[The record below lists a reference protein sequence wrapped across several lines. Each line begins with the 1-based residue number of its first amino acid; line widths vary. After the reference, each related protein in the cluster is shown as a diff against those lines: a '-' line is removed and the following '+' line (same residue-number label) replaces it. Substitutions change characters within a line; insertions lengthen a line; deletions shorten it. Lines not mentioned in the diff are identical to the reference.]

1 MNTNNQTTIDPDQV
15 QQFSNLS
22 NEWWNPKGKFKPL
35 HKFNPI
41 RLTYIRDQ
49 LCKHFDRDHQSLKAL
64 DGLKILDVG
73 CGGGLITEPLCR
85 MGALVTGID
94 ASSKNIEV
102 AAHHARTGDLKIDYI
117 STTPEELIASK
128 KTFDVVLALEVV
140 EHVNDINL
148 FIDSCASL
156 TSKDGVT
163 ILATLN
169 RTAKS
174 FALAI
179 VGAEYV
185 MQWLPRGTHDWRKF
199 VRPSEI
205 FHALRRNNIT
215 VKDISG
221 FNYNILTDTWS
232 LRKSTSVNYVI
243 LGVK

>member
-15 QQFSNLS
+15 QKFSKLA

-49 LCKHFDRDHQSLKAL
+49 LCKHFDLDHQSLKAL
-64 DGLKILDVG
+64 DGLKVLDVG
-73 CGGGLITEPLCR
+73 CGGGLISEPLCQ

-94 ASSKNIEV
+94 ASSENIEI
-102 AAHHARTGDLKIDYI
+102 ATHHARTGNLKIEYI
-117 STTPEELIASK
+117 SASPEELIAAR
-128 KTFDVVLALEVV
+128 KTFDVVLALEVI
-140 EHVNDINL
+140 EHVKDIDL
-148 FIDSCASL
+148 FIDSCSAL

-185 MQWLPRGTHDWRKF
+185 MRWLPQGTHDWSKF

-205 FHALRRNNIT
+205 YHALRRNNIE
-215 VKDISG
+215 VKDITG

-232 LRKSTSVNYVI
+232 LRQNTSVNYVI
-243 LGVK
+243 FGVK

>member
-1 MNTNNQTTIDPDQV
+1 MNTNKKTTIDPDQV
-15 QQFSNLS
+15 QQFSNLA
-22 NEWWNPKGKFKPL
+22 NDWWEPKGKFKPL

-49 LCKHFDRDHQSLKAL
+49 LCRHFGRDDRSLKAL

-73 CGGGLITEPLCR
+73 CGGGLISEPLCR

-94 ASSKNIEV
+94 ASSQNIEI
-102 AAHHARTGDLKIDYI
+102 AAHHARMGNLKIDYI
-117 STTPEELIASK
+117 SATPEELITSK
-128 KTFDVVLALEVV
+128 KMFDVVIALEVV
-140 EHVNDINL
+140 EHVKDIDL
-148 FIDSCASL
+148 FIDSCAAL
-156 TSKDGVT
+156 TSKGGVT

-169 RTAKS
+169 RTTKS
-174 FALAI
+174 FLLAI
-179 VGAEYV
+179 VGAEYLLR
-185 MQWLPRGTHDWRKF
+185 WLPRGTHDWSKF

-215 VKDISG
+215 TKDISG

-232 LRKSTSVNYVI
+232 IRKNPSVNYVI